1 LVTAQEFVQIE
12 ENVSIVDQKIASWK
26 TVIKNLH
33 VAIAKKITKLLHKNV
48 KYSRKFLIKESL
60 PIPCNI
66 FYKTTIM
73 KILFINAQSF
83 RTAYGLS
90 DLVDNYNIDIMC
102 LNETFES
109 QHASIKF
116 RDWEAFKSARPN
128 QSRGGA
134 AIFVK
139 PNVNYITK
147 RIPNLELKNIE
158 MVCIN
163 MTDKQ
168 NKSINIWCP
177 YVPPDK
183 DDLMANLCDHIN
195 KNKQNNMILLGDLN
209 AKSYEWNN
217 RKTNKHGKLLEE
229 SIANNNLICVN
240 DGQATRR
247 QCQSVI
253 DLVIVSQDYYQNVLD
268 CTTLSHERVQ
278 SDHIAVYTQV
288 DFATSQEEEIENESR
303 WNIRKCN
310 WSEWT
315 VATNDIFADYE
326 LNYND
331 NFGDIY
337 QNFEDKLIQCM
348 DKTIPKTKSKNKSHI
363 SRPLWWN
370 EECREMKNKLNGAQ
384 RAFRKR
390 NTPDNLKLLKE
401 LEEKN

>member
-1 LVTAQEFVQIE
+1 MRL
-12 ENVSIVDQKIASWK
+12 
-26 TVIKNLH
+26 
-33 VAIAKKITKLLHKNV
+33 
-48 KYSRKFLIKESL
+48 
-60 PIPCNI
+60 
-66 FYKTTIM
+66 
-73 KILFINAQSF
+73 
-83 RTAYGLS
+83 
-90 DLVDNYNIDIMC
+90 
-102 LNETFES
+102 
-109 QHASIKF
+109 F

-217 RKTNKHGKLLEE
+217 RKTNKHGKLLEV
-229 SIANNNLICVN
+229 SLANNNLICVN

-247 QCQSVI
+247 QYQSVI

-268 CTTLSHERVQ
+268 CTTLNHERVQ

-288 DFATSQEEEIENESR
+288 DFATSQEEEIEIESR

-310 WSEWT
+310 WNEWT
-315 VATNDIFADYE
+315 VATNDIFADY
-326 LNYND
+326 
-331 NFGDIY
+331 
-337 QNFEDKLIQCM
+337 DKMTTLETYT
-348 DKTIPKTKSKNKSHI
+348 KT
-363 SRPLWWN
+363 
-370 EECREMKNKLNGAQ
+370 
-384 RAFRKR
+384 
-390 NTPDNLKLLKE
+390 LKIK
-401 LEEKN
+401 